1 MAENTGFR
9 FFETNASGAP
19 INQSLGSILGGLFS
33 TDGIGNI
40 VEGLSGYYGLQE
52 QQERARALGPTVQAQ
67 AENLAQRAADMAQ
80 FQPFT
85 ITSTPGLG
93 QATVSREG
101 IGLTS
106 GPQQEAI
113 TQQAFQGA
121 QTALQGL
128 LAPRAE
134 REAQILAQL
143 EAARAPLREREML
156 AEEQRLLSQGRLGTQ
171 SSMFGGTTPETFARL
186 QAIEEQRSRDA
197 LAAMTQAGTE
207 QTQQSQLLSSLLD
220 TAYTPQTQ
228 ALNLLAGSVAPQ
240 QIAQAGRLSGAEALK
255 AAIGPVAQATTF
267 GEQLASDYAAQQLQ
281 GLTGLLGPTIQTAGQ
296 ALGTSDIARGIGEA
310 VESGLGSLYEQIF
323 G

>member
-1 MAENTGFR
+1 
-9 FFETNASGAP
+9 
-19 INQSLGSILGGLFS
+19 
-33 TDGIGNI
+33 
-40 VEGLSGYYGLQE
+40 
-52 QQERARALGPTVQAQ
+52 
-67 AENLAQRAADMAQ
+67 MAQ